1 MSLNTAQLIVGAGLT
16 TAGTWLALT
25 LLDREGRAVRE
36 RADHLV
42 HPTVPTERP
51 VRTGGPLRRIAGFI
65 EPAVRDLEAGKGLER
80 LLWMA
85 ALAYTPS
92 EFLVAGAL
100 VAAAGAAAAWLFLG
114 PLGLAGVLAGLVP
127 LLIARRRA
135 EANRKALVAQL
146 PDALLLLV
154 NALRSGH
161 GLMQA
166 MKVVASQAP
175 APVSTEMGAVLD
187 EINWGLSVEAALRN
201 MGARA
206 CLVEV
211 DLAVGAILVQR
222 ETGGNLAE
230 ILTNLQDMLRDR
242 ARVAGEVHA
251 LTAQGRL
258 SGWVLSLLPV
268 GIGAAFSVVN
278 PGYLLPF
285 LLDPRGRTIAMG
297 AALAQILGILAIRK
311 IVSVKY

>member
-1 MSLNTAQLIVGAGLT
+1 MTALQLVIGGALAAG
-16 TAGTWLALT
+16 GTWLALS

-42 HPTVPTERP
+42 HSTAPTERAG
-51 VRTGGPLRRIAGFI
+51 RTGGPLRRIASLI
-65 EPAVRDLEAGKGLER
+65 EPAMRDRDFGKSLEQ

-85 ALAYTPS
+85 ALPYTPA
-92 EFLVAGAL
+92 EFMVASGL
-100 VAAAGAAAAWLFLG
+100 SAAAGAAVAWLFLG
-114 PLGLAGVLAGLVP
+114 PLAFVGLLAGLVP
-127 LLIARRRA
+127 YFIATRRA
-135 EANRKALVAQL
+135 AANRKALVAQL

-175 APVSTEMGAVLD
+175 APVSTEMAAVLD

-201 MGARA
+201 FGERA

-242 ARVAGEVHA
+242 ARIAGEVHA

-258 SGWVLSLLPV
+258 SGWVLSLLPI
-268 GIGAAFSVVN
+268 GIGAIFTVVN

-285 LLDPRGRTIAMG
+285 LLDPRGRSIALG
-297 AALAQILGILAIRK
+297 AVVAQTLGILAMRK
-311 IVSVKY
+311 IIAVKY